1 MNTISKMNKENMQKH
16 LEKIYELLAGDDAVN
31 RFTPEEMI
39 DYIEVLNEQ
48 IAQWESETHESFT
61 PKWEINTRKFYT

>member
-1 MNTISKMNKENMQKH
+1 MSAISKMTKENMQKH

-48 IAQWESETHESFT
+48 IAEWESETHESFI
-61 PKWEINTRKFYT
+61 PKSEWEE